1 MKTLIIL
8 LFFSATLSYAQ
19 TVEIPQKEFTVSLSD
34 EKVSLAR
41 GEDKTFDVRILKS
54 RAYQKGKIKMGISS
68 TLPKGLT
75 LSFDPEDG
83 NADVIKATIRT
94 LADSAPGIY
103 SVIVNATINYKTKG
117 SILKII
123 VE

>member
-1 MKTLIIL
+1 MKTLVIL
-8 LFFSATLSYAQ
+8 FFFSATLSYAQ

-34 EKVSLAR
+34 EKVNLAR

-75 LSFDPEDG
+75 LSFDPKDG
-83 NADVIKATIRT
+83 NGDVIKATIT
-94 LADSAPGIY
+94 ALADTAPGIY
-103 SVIVNATINYKTKG
+103 SVVVNATINYKTKG